1 MLLIHIISTR
11 NVFMFVGL
19 LFIKLL
25 YTATLTGKLMNAQV
39 EFINQSSAI
48 FASRHTCMTCL
59 YSSITESDIIHSLN
73 IDVFFFFTK
82 DHLLHCIAIIHLS
95 IFHQSTF
102 HPLQG
107 SCEIES
113 RSAMNSPNIPNKEQF
128 TLTFAP

>member
-1 MLLIHIISTR
+1 
-11 NVFMFVGL
+11 MFVGL

-73 IDVFFFFTK
+73 IDVCFFLPKIIYYTVLQSSICPFSIN
-82 DHLLHCIAIIHLS
+82 LL
-95 IFHQSTF
+95 F
-102 HPLQG
+102 
-107 SCEIES
+107 
-113 RSAMNSPNIPNKEQF
+113 IPFKGH
-128 TLTFAP
+128 AR